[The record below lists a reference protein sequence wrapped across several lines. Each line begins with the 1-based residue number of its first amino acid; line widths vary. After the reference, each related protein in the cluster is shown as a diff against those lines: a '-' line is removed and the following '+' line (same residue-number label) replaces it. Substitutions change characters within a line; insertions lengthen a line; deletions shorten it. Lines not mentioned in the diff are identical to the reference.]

1 MTAADLRRALAVLL
15 IVRSFG
21 LTGCESTGPADKGS
35 LAISVATR
43 RTGVSPSRSSD
54 VVAHLNAALPVAA
67 KPDRGS
73 RGARAAA

>member
-1 MTAADLRRALAVLL
+1 MTTADLHPALSVLL
-15 IVRSFG
+15 IAGFA
-21 LTGCESTGPADKGS
+21 LTGCDSTGPADKGS

-73 RGARAAA
+73 RGAHAAA